1 MITVGLLWHS
11 TSSDNLGVGAL
22 TQSQIAICKAAAAE
36 AGQQVKFI
44 VFGTQGGQSYAPSDT
59 DIVQGSRISLKQI
72 LTGRSA
78 FVKELG
84 GCDLVLDIGE
94 GDSFAD
100 IYGIK
105 RLLFLFV
112 SKLCVLTK
120 RIPLIISPQ
129 TIGPFQY
136 FLTRKIAAALMRSAT
151 RVFARD
157 YQSADYLR
165 DLQVTNNTSEVV
177 DVAFRLPFV
186 RPAKYNDGKCH
197 IGINVSGLLYSGGYE
212 GSNQFG
218 LTLNYPD
225 LIRQLL
231 KTWTAD
237 ANNVVWLVA
246 HVIPDALPRDDDR
259 VAIASLV
266 EEFPGVR
273 VPPPFR
279 SPEEAKSFISGMDF
293 VTGARMH
300 ACIAALSAG
309 VAVMPVA
316 YSRKF
321 NGLFTSLNYPHY
333 VDAKRESTDEALA
346 KLYSAL
352 PDRKNLSQLAE
363 KSQHQAHATL
373 QKYQD
378 YLRDLFKR
386 LSKP

>member
-22 TQSQIAICKAAAAE
+22 TQSQIAICKAAAA
-36 AGQQVKFI
+36 AADQKVRFI
-44 VFGTQGGQSYAPSDT
+44 VFGTQGGQSYAPADT

-78 FVKELG
+78 FVKELSS
-84 GCDLVLDIGE
+84 CDVVLDIGE

-112 SKLCVLTK
+112 SKLCVLAK

-165 DLQVTNNTSEVV
+165 ELHVTRNTEEVV

-197 IGINVSGLLYSGGYE
+197 IGINVSGLLFSGGYE

-218 LTLNYPD
+218 LTLNYPA
-225 LIRQLL
+225 LIRKLL

-237 ANNVVWLVA
+237 ANNVVWLIA

-266 EEFPGVR
+266 KEFPVVR

-321 NGLFTSLNYPHY
+321 NGLFTSLNYSHY
-333 VDAKRESTDEALA
+333 VDAKRESTEEALA
-346 KLYSAL
+346 KLYGAL
-352 PDRKNLSQLAE
+352 PNRQQLSQLAE
-363 KSQHQAHATL
+363 KSQNQAHTTL

-378 YLRDLFKR
+378 YLRDLFKQ
-386 LSKP
+386 LSKQ

>member
-36 AGQQVKFI
+36 AGQQVRFI
-44 VFGTQGGQSYAPSDT
+44 VFGTQGGQSYAPADT

-78 FVKELG
+78 FVKELS

-112 SKLCVLTK
+112 SKLCVLAK

-165 DLQVTNNTSEVV
+165 ELHVTKNTSEVV

-186 RPAKYNDGKCH
+186 RPAKYTDGKCH
-197 IGINVSGLLYSGGYE
+197 IGINVSGLLFSGGYE

-346 KLYSAL
+346 KLYGAL
-352 PDRKNLSQLAE
+352 PDRKHLSQLAE

-378 YLRDLFKR
+378 YLRDLFKQ